1 MLPVPAL
8 PNLLD
13 VSTNKNVRAL
23 KGTDSACLLLNTP
36 IEHVFYKISAKWNS
50 EMFCYRN
57 VYFYS
62 EDDASPASQWE

>member
-23 KGTDSACLLLNTP
+23 KGTDSASLLLNTP
-36 IEHVFYKISAKWNS
+36 IEHVFYKISAK
-50 EMFCYRN
+50 RRL
-57 VYFYS
+57 YFAL
-62 EDDASPASQWE
+62 ASICLAK